1 MFKIVM
7 FFKVLALKNCSRVR
21 CQLLVSGNI
30 FCERFHNMVTKEYLL
45 VRSYKRIFWV
55 TSLSETT
62 S

>member
-1 MFKIVM
+1 M

-45 VRSYKRIFWV
+45 VRSYKLIFWV
-55 TSLSETT
+55 ASLSETT